1 MIVEVA
7 EFEYIEVIRGLE
19 VKCKTEAAAG
29 GCCTLRKSFNLGSAS
44 CIQQSSSS
52 SSSSSSAKPRKPA
65 GLNRAHFFFLLQNGR
80 NLSYILRVLDAMQN
94 TLDKCRSHSEMYFGE
109 DPSPL
114 AASLSGAVVIL
125 WLAVMCW
132 WSIKP
137 MASIELTAAA
147 AAGAAA
153 RRPKNQKFDK
163 KRGNP

>member
-1 MIVEVA
+1 M
-7 EFEYIEVIRGLE
+7 
-19 VKCKTEAAAG
+19 AAALFESLSTWG
-29 GCCTLRKSFNLGSAS
+29 PHLAYSNLLHPHLHPLQLNHESRAASIGHTFSFFCKMEERKG
-44 CIQQSSSS
+44 
-52 SSSSSSAKPRKPA
+52 
-65 GLNRAHFFFLLQNGR
+65 
-80 NLSYILRVLDAMQN
+80 LSYILRVLDAVQN

-147 AAGAAA
+147 AAAAA
-153 RRPKNQKFDK
+153 KATEV
-163 KRGNP
+163 